1 MSTLAK
7 HLSVPVT
14 CKIRVFADQQKTLRY
29 ARMLGIIQAFPSNL
43 VLACSYFLFVHDAVV
58 IVVIVVVVA
67 VVVVDVVIVVVW
79 LFGSEEEKKGKT
91 VLMIFFWFFPFL

>member
-43 VLACSYFLFVHDAVV
+43 VLACFYLLFVHDAVV
-58 IVVIVVVVA
+58 IVIVVV

-91 VLMIFFWFFPFL
+91 FLMIFFWFFPFL